1 MFWAELHSN
10 VKQPPRGKR
19 IRRFP
24 LGLGYIFRGSGLN
37 LTGKIIPFCG
47 RKLSSPSP
55 RQGLEE
61 ARVAPPEPGG
71 RVLGGSSLRSEL
83 GALGG
88 GPCACQVQRLGA
100 RLPQCRCAA
109 AGPAVP
115 ERLRSR
121 CLRRP
126 RPKYGPD
133 SAASSRLGRAAALI
147 NLKYSVEE
155 EQRAGTVIANVAKD
169 AREAGFA
176 LDPRQAS
183 AFRVVSN
190 SAPHLVDI
198 NPSSGLLVTKQKI
211 DRDLLCRQ
219 SPKCIISLEVM
230 SSSME
235 ICVIKVE
242 IKDLNDNAPS
252 FPAAQIELEISEAA
266 SPGTRIPL
274 DSAYDPDS
282 GSFGVQTYELTPNEL
297 FGLEIKT
304 RGDGSR
310 FAELVVEKSLDRE
323 TQSHYNFRIT
333 ALDGGDPP
341 HLGTVGLSIKV
352 TDSNDNN
359 PVFGESTY
367 SVSVPENSPPNT
379 PVIRLNASDPDEGTN
394 GQVVYSFYGYV
405 NDHTRELFQIDPHS
419 GLVTVTGALDY
430 EEGHVYELDV
440 QAKDLGPNSIPA
452 HCKVTVSVLDTNDN
466 PPIINLLSV
475 NSELV
480 EVSESAPP
488 GYVIALVRVS
498 DRDSGLNGRVQCRLL
513 GNVPFRLQEY
523 ESFSTIL
530 VDGRLDRE
538 QHDQY
543 NLTIQA
549 RDSGVP
555 MLQSAKSFTV
565 RITDENDNH
574 PHFSKPYYQVIVQEN
589 NTPGAYLLS
598 VSARDPDLGLNGSVS
613 YQIVPSQVRDM
624 PVFTYVSIN
633 PNSGDIYAL
642 RSFNHEQTKA
652 FEFKVLA
659 KDGGLPSLQS
669 NATVRVII
677 LDVNDNTPVITAPP
691 LINGTAEVY
700 IPRNSGIGYLV
711 TVVKADDYDEGENGR
726 VTYDMTEG
734 DRGFFEIDHVNG
746 EVRTTRTFN
755 ENSKASY
762 ELIVVAHDHG
772 KTSLSASALVLIYL
786 SPALDAQES
795 MGSVN
800 LSLIFIIALGSIAGI
815 LFVTMIFVAIKCK
828 RDNKEIRTYNCSNC
842 LTITCLL
849 GCFIKGQNSKCLH
862 CISVSPISEE
872 QDKKAEEKVSLRG
885 KRIAEYS
892 YGHQKKSSKKKK
904 ISKNDIRLVPRDVEE
919 TDKMNVVSC
928 SSLTSSLNY
937 FDYHQQTLP
946 LGCRRSEST
955 FLNVENQ
962 NTRNTTANH
971 IYHHSFN
978 SQGPQQPDLI
988 INGVPLPET
997 ENYSFD
1003 SNYVNSRAHLIKS
1016 STFKDLEGNSLKD
1029 SGHEESDQTDS
1040 EHDVQRS
1047 LYCDTAVNDVLNTS
1061 VTSMGSQ
1068 MPDHDQN
1075 EGFHCREE
1083 CRILGHSDRC
1093 WMPRNPMPTRS
1104 KSPEHVRNI
1113 IALSIEATAADVEA
1127 YDDCGPT
1134 KRTFATFGKDVSNH
1148 PTEERPILKGKR
1160 TVDVTICSPK
1170 VNSAIREAGNG
1181 CEAISPVTSPLHLKS
1196 PLPTKPSM
1204 SYTVA
1209 LAPPAHD
1216 LEYHANNGASR
1227 PSEAEP
1233 RGADSEKVMHE
1244 VNPILKEGRDKESPG
1259 VKRLKD
1265 IIL

>member
-1 MFWAELHSN
+1 MESLLL
-10 VKQPPRGKR
+10 P
-19 IRRFP
+19 
-24 LGLGYIFRGSGLN
+24 
-37 LTGKIIPFCG
+37 
-47 RKLSSPSP
+47 
-55 RQGLEE
+55 
-61 ARVAPPEPGG
+61 
-71 RVLGGSSLRSEL
+71 VLLL
-83 GALGG
+83 L
-88 GPCACQVQRLGA
+88 
-100 RLPQCRCAA
+100 
-109 AGPAVP
+109 AV
-115 ERLRSR
+115 LWTQ
-121 CLRRP
+121 
-126 RPKYGPD
+126 
-133 SAASSRLGRAAALI
+133 AAALI
-147 NLKYSVEE
+147 NLKYSIEE

-219 SPKCIISLEVM
+219 SLKCIISLEVM

-252 FPAAQIELEISEAA
+252 FPVAQIELEISEAA

-323 TQSHYNFRIT
+323 TQSHYSFRIT

-359 PVFGESTY
+359 PVFSESTY
-367 SVSVPENSPPNT
+367 SVTVPENSPPNT

-405 NDHTRELFQIDPHS
+405 NDRNRELFQIDPHS
-419 GLVTVTGALDY
+419 GLITVTGALDY

-466 PPIINLLSV
+466 PPVINLLSV

-480 EVSESAPP
+480 EVSETSPP

-549 RDSGVP
+549 RDGGVP
-555 MLQSAKSFTV
+555 MLQSSKSFTV

-598 VSARDPDLGLNGSVS
+598 VLARDPDLGLNGSVS

-624 PVFTYVSIN
+624 PIFTYVSIN

-669 NATVRVII
+669 NTTVRVII

-734 DRGFFEIDHVNG
+734 DRGFFEIDQVNG
-746 EVRTTRTFN
+746 EVRTTRTFS
-755 ENSKASY
+755 ESSKASY

-772 KTSLSASALVLIYL
+772 KTSLSASALILIYL

-842 LTITCLL
+842 LIITCLL
-849 GCFIKGQNSKCLH
+849 GCFIKGQNSKCLN

-962 NTRNTTANH
+962 NTRNTSANH

-1003 SNYVNSRAHLIKS
+1003 SNYVNSRAHLIKSS

-1113 IALSIEATAADVEA
+1113 IALSIEATPADVEA
-1127 YDDCGPT
+1127 YDDCGPI
-1134 KRTFATFGKDVSNH
+1134 KRTFATFGKDVSDH
-1148 PTEERPILKGKR
+1148 SAAERPTLKGRR

-1170 VNSAIREAGNG
+1170 VNGAIREAGNG
-1181 CEAISPVTSPLHLKS
+1181 CEAISPITSPLHLKS
-1196 PLPTKPSM
+1196 PLPTKPSV
-1204 SYTVA
+1204 SYTIA
-1209 LAPPAHD
+1209 LVPPARD
-1216 LEYHANNGASR
+1216 LEQYVNNGPSR

-1233 RGADSEKVMHE
+1233 RGADGEKVVNE
-1244 VNPILKEGRDKESPG
+1244 VHPILKEGRDKESPG

-1265 IIL
+1265 IVL

>member
-1 MFWAELHSN
+1 MESLLL
-10 VKQPPRGKR
+10 P
-19 IRRFP
+19 
-24 LGLGYIFRGSGLN
+24 
-37 LTGKIIPFCG
+37 
-47 RKLSSPSP
+47 
-55 RQGLEE
+55 
-61 ARVAPPEPGG
+61 
-71 RVLGGSSLRSEL
+71 VLLL
-83 GALGG
+83 L
-88 GPCACQVQRLGA
+88 
-100 RLPQCRCAA
+100 
-109 AGPAVP
+109 AV
-115 ERLRSR
+115 LWTQ
-121 CLRRP
+121 
-126 RPKYGPD
+126 
-133 SAASSRLGRAAALI
+133 AAALI

-323 TQSHYNFRIT
+323 TQSHYSFRIT

-341 HLGTVGLSIKV
+341 HMGTVGLSIKV

-405 NDHTRELFQIDPHS
+405 NDRTRELFQIDPHS

-598 VSARDPDLGLNGSVS
+598 VSARDPDMGLNGSVS

-734 DRGFFEIDHVNG
+734 DRGFFEIDQVNG

-755 ENSKASY
+755 ENSKPSY

-828 RDNKEIRTYNCSNC
+828 RDNKEIRTYNCS
-842 LTITCLL
+842 
-849 GCFIKGQNSKCLH
+849 
-862 CISVSPISEE
+862 
-872 QDKKAEEKVSLRG
+872 
-885 KRIAEYS
+885 
-892 YGHQKKSSKKKK
+892 
-904 ISKNDIRLVPRDVEE
+904 
-919 TDKMNVVSC
+919 
-928 SSLTSSLNY
+928 
-937 FDYHQQTLP
+937 
-946 LGCRRSEST
+946 
-955 FLNVENQ
+955 
-962 NTRNTTANH
+962 
-971 IYHHSFN
+971 
-978 SQGPQQPDLI
+978 
-988 INGVPLPET
+988 
-997 ENYSFD
+997 
-1003 SNYVNSRAHLIKS
+1003 S

-1134 KRTFATFGKDVSNH
+1134 KRTFATFGKDVSSH
-1148 PTEERPILKGKR
+1148 RAEERPILKGKR

-1196 PLPTKPSM
+1196 PLPTKPSI

-1216 LEYHANNGASR
+1216 LEHHANSGASR

-1233 RGADSEKVMHE
+1233 RGADNEKVMHE
-1244 VNPILKEGRDKESPG
+1244 VNPIRKDGRDKESPS

-1265 IIL
+1265 IVL

>member
-1 MFWAELHSN
+1 SLLL
-10 VKQPPRGKR
+10 P
-19 IRRFP
+19 
-24 LGLGYIFRGSGLN
+24 
-37 LTGKIIPFCG
+37 
-47 RKLSSPSP
+47 
-55 RQGLEE
+55 
-61 ARVAPPEPGG
+61 
-71 RVLGGSSLRSEL
+71 VLLL
-83 GALGG
+83 L
-88 GPCACQVQRLGA
+88 
-100 RLPQCRCAA
+100 
-109 AGPAVP
+109 AV
-115 ERLRSR
+115 LWTQ
-121 CLRRP
+121 
-126 RPKYGPD
+126 
-133 SAASSRLGRAAALI
+133 AAALI

-252 FPAAQIELEISEAA
+252 FPATQIELEISEAA

-323 TQSHYNFRIT
+323 TQSHYSFRIT

-367 SVSVPENSPPNT
+367 SVTVPENSPPNT

-394 GQVVYSFYGYV
+394 GQVVYSFYGY
-405 NDHTRELFQIDPHS
+405 
-419 GLVTVTGALDY
+419 
-430 EEGHVYELDV
+430 
-440 QAKDLGPNSIPA
+440 AKDLGPNSIPA

-466 PPIINLLSV
+466 PP
-475 NSELV
+475 
-480 EVSESAPP
+480 
-488 GYVIALVRVS
+488 
-498 DRDSGLNGRVQCRLL
+498 
-513 GNVPFRLQEY
+513 EY

-549 RDSGVP
+549 RDGGVP
-555 MLQSAKSFTV
+555 MLQSSKSFTV

-734 DRGFFEIDHVNG
+734 DRGFFEIDQVNG
-746 EVRTTRTFN
+746 EVRTTRTFS
-755 ENSKASY
+755 ESSKASY

-828 RDNKEIRTYNCSNC
+828 RDNKEIRTYNC
-842 LTITCLL
+842 
-849 GCFIKGQNSKCLH
+849 
-862 CISVSPISEE
+862 
-872 QDKKAEEKVSLRG
+872 
-885 KRIAEYS
+885 RIAEYS

-904 ISKNDIRLVPRDVEE
+904 INKNDIRLVPRDVEE

-962 NTRNTTANH
+962 NTRNTSANH

-988 INGVPLPET
+988 INGVPLPE
-997 ENYSFD
+997 
-1003 SNYVNSRAHLIKS
+1003 RRLQGLLAMAL
-1016 STFKDLEGNSLKD
+1016 
-1029 SGHEESDQTDS
+1029 
-1040 EHDVQRS
+1040 QR
-1047 LYCDTAVNDVLNTS
+1047 
-1061 VTSMGSQ
+1061 
-1068 MPDHDQN
+1068 
-1075 EGFHCREE
+1075 
-1083 CRILGHSDRC
+1083 I
-1093 WMPRNPMPTRS
+1093 
-1104 KSPEHVRNI
+1104 
-1113 IALSIEATAADVEA
+1113 
-1127 YDDCGPT
+1127 YDD
-1134 KRTFATFGKDVSNH
+1134 
-1148 PTEERPILKGKR
+1148 
-1160 TVDVTICSPK
+1160 
-1170 VNSAIREAGNG
+1170 NG
-1181 CEAISPVTSPLHLKS
+1181 CYNGYHNGGIE
-1196 PLPTKPSM
+1196 TKGL
-1204 SYTVA
+1204 SY
-1209 LAPPAHD
+1209 D
-1216 LEYHANNGASR
+1216 R
-1227 PSEAEP
+1227 
-1233 RGADSEKVMHE
+1233 
-1244 VNPILKEGRDKESPG
+1244 
-1259 VKRLKD
+1259 
-1265 IIL
+1265 